1 MELNISKT
9 SIYCILTEHLGLR
22 EVCSRFVP
30 HKLSDDQK
38 LLRIQH
44 SKDIIKEVKKDKNFL
59 YNIVTGGE
67 TWCFQYYPMEK
78 SNVKTMLICFYDSKG
93 IVHKEFV
100 PPGQNVN
107 AVFYLKLLKRLVR
120 RIRRVR
126 PEYSEDESW
135 RLLWSHRSTLVTDY
149 LTKNHILTINHSPYS
164 PDMAPCDFFLFGK
177 MHLPM
182 KGKRYADVEAVQ
194 KDCTDILA
202 AIPADELKHSFDMLL
217 DRAKSCIEAEGDYF
231 E

>member
-1 MELNISKT
+1 MIPRVLSTKNLFPPAKTLIRYSSLN
-9 SIYCILTEHLGLR
+9 H
-22 EVCSRFVP
+22 
-30 HKLSDDQK
+30 Q
-38 LLRIQH
+38 
-44 SKDIIKEVKKDKNFL
+44 
-59 YNIVTGGE
+59 
-67 TWCFQYYPMEK
+67 
-78 SNVKTMLICFYDSKG
+78 
-93 IVHKEFV
+93 
-100 PPGQNVN
+100 
-107 AVFYLKLLKRLVR
+107 
-120 RIRRVR
+120 
-126 PEYSEDESW
+126 
-135 RLLWSHRSTLVTDY
+135 STLVTDC